1 MEAEFS
7 GSHSPHVP
15 IPGKPPDGHG
25 SKRVLLDDRVFN
37 DLCYPWSDA
46 LTVNLLGK
54 SIGFTQKNDLRLKQS
69 WRLSV
74 GFDLMDVGHGFFMVK
89 FDHEMDRLK
98 IVNGVL
104 ETLINRWWGKF
115 GFKIIGTKLS
125 TRAFTLYICSSSG
138 CYGHVNGGSS
148 PATALLRPVTAQ
160 SRTSQVLMLILKI
173 KPHKLYN

>member
-1 MEAEFS
+1 MVL
-7 GSHSPHVP
+7 GS
-15 IPGKPPDGHG
+15 KPPPPSREKVDFLQEKLVRIECEDGNRLLQ
-25 SKRVLLDDRVFN
+25 RVLLDDRVFN

-54 SIGFTQKNDLRLKQS
+54 SIGFTQMNDLRLKQS

-104 ETLINRWWGKF
+104 EVEGGIYKD
-115 GFKIIGTKLS
+115 
-125 TRAFTLYICSSSG
+125 LY
-138 CYGHVNGGSS
+138 
-148 PATALLRPVTAQ
+148 
-160 SRTSQVLMLILKI
+160 
-173 KPHKLYN
+173 

>member
-1 MEAEFS
+1 L
-7 GSHSPHVP
+7 GS
-15 IPGKPPDGHG
+15 KPPPPSREKVDFLQEKLVRIECEDGNRLLQ
-25 SKRVLLDDRVFN
+25 RVLLDDRVFN

-54 SIGFTQKNDLRLKQS
+54 SIGFTQMNDLRLKQS

-104 ETLINRWWGKF
+104 EVL
-115 GFKIIGTKLS
+115 
-125 TRAFTLYICSSSG
+125 
-138 CYGHVNGGSS
+138 GG
-148 PATALLRPVTAQ
+148 
-160 SRTSQVLMLILKI
+160 IYKD
-173 KPHKLYN
+173 HY